1 MHPIEILSQ
10 EHRVIEARLD
20 ELELEIQ
27 ALEAGQPLRRDW
39 FEETLDFFRDFAD
52 RRHHAKEENLLFPR
66 MKQRGVPEQ
75 GGPIGVMLAEHD
87 EGRGYLKAIRR
98 NLADAA
104 VMADARG
111 EAIADARSYIA
122 LLRQHIYKEDH
133 ILFRIAR
140 LVLTAEDV
148 EDLNREFAA
157 CAPPVNVPPA
167 TAADPKLPAR
177 DALPCGS

>member
-111 EAIADARSYIA
+111 FARAVEAQVAAFQGEGSMHGVQHVAQGELHLGVRRIDLQNRFLCGSGACNCQRPQCYPSDARPQSQPGT
-122 LLRQHIYKEDH
+122 R
-133 ILFRIAR
+133 
-140 LVLTAEDV
+140 
-148 EDLNREFAA
+148 
-157 CAPPVNVPPA
+157 
-167 TAADPKLPAR
+167 
-177 DALPCGS
+177 